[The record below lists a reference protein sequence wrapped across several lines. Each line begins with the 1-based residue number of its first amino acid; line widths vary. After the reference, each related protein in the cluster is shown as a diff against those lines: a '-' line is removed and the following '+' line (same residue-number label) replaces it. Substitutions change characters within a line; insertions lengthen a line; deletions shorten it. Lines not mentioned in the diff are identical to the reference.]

1 MEEIIEPI
9 SKELLKAEL
18 TEDKRLR
25 MTNKSNNHIYI
36 TTSQDS
42 PNVMKEIGRLREI
55 AFRAAGGGTG
65 FSMDIDEYDTME
77 NPYKQL
83 IVWNPEAEEILGGY
97 RYLLGTDVRFDE
109 KGAPILA
116 TSHMFNFSEQFVKEY
131 LPTTIELG
139 RSFVTLE
146 YQSTRAGS
154 KGLFALDNLWDGLGA
169 LTVVMPNVKYFFGKV
184 TMYPSY
190 HRQGLDMILYFLKKH
205 FGDKDGLITPLNPL
219 KMETEEKDLAT
230 IFYEKSFKD
239 DYRILNSEIR
249 KLGYNIPPLVN
260 AYMSLSPTM
269 RMFGTAINYE
279 FGDVEETGILIA
291 VDEILEDKR
300 MRHIQSFIES
310 HPEDCKLT
318 SGVNKVFTPQE
329 DCCR

>member
-1 MEEIIEPI
+1 MEDIIAPI
-9 SKELLKAEL
+9 DKEVLKSEL

-25 MTNKSNNHIYI
+25 FTNKSNNEIYI
-36 TTSQDS
+36 VTWKNA
-42 PNVMKEIGRLREI
+42 PNVLKEIGRLREI

-65 FSMDIDEYDTME
+65 KSMDLDEYDLME
-77 NPYKQL
+77 NPYQQL
-83 IVWNPEAEEILGGY
+83 IVWDPEAEEILGGY
-97 RYLLGTDVRFDE
+97 RYLLGDEVEFDAE
-109 KGAPILA
+109 GKPLLA
-116 TSHMFNFSEQFVKEY
+116 TAHMFNFSEKFLKDY

-169 LTVVMPNVKYFFGKV
+169 LTVVMPQVKYFFGKM

-190 HRQGLDMILYFLKKH
+190 NRFGRDMILYFLKKH
-205 FGDKDGLITPLNPL
+205 FNDKDKLITPMQPLLIETDEKVLEKLFCYDTFKEDYKVLN
-219 KMETEEKDLAT
+219 TEV
-230 IFYEKSFKD
+230 
-239 DYRILNSEIR
+239 R

-269 RMFGTAINYE
+269 RMFGTAINDD

-291 VDEILEDKR
+291 VDEILEEKR
-300 MRHIQSFIES
+300 VRHIES
-310 HPEDCKLT
+310 YLREHPEALQIT
-318 SGVNKVFTPQE
+318 SGANPVVNKTQK
-329 DCCR
+329 

>member
-1 MEEIIEPI
+1 MEEIIAPI
-9 SKELLKAEL
+9 SKELIKAEL
-18 TEDKRLR
+18 TEEKRLR
-25 MTNKSNNHIYI
+25 MTNKSNNEIYI
-36 TTSQDS
+36 VTAQDS
-42 PNVMKEIGRLREI
+42 PNTMKEIGRLREV

-65 FSMDIDEYDTME
+65 MSMDIDEFDTME

-97 RYLLGTDVRFDE
+97 RYILGTDVRFDE

-116 TSHMFNFSEQFVKEY
+116 TSHMFNFSEKFLKEY

-146 YQSTRAGS
+146 YQSTRAGA

-190 HRQGLDMILYFLKKH
+190 VRKGRDMILYFLRKH
-205 FGDKDGLITPLNPL
+205 FADKDELITPMKPL
-219 KMETEEKDLAT
+219 LLETDEAELAT
-230 IFYEKSFKD
+230 LFCKESFKD
-239 DYRILNSEIR
+239 DYKILNGEVR
-249 KLGYNIPPLVN
+249 KLGFNIPPLVN

-269 RMFGTAINYE
+269 RMFGTAINYG

-291 VDEILEDKR
+291 VDEILEEKR
-300 MRHIQSFIES
+300 MRHIETFVASEPYIFKDFQGKFRN
-310 HPEDCKLT
+310 T
-318 SGVNKVFTPQE
+318 
-329 DCCR
+329 

>member
-1 MEEIIEPI
+1 MEDIIAPI
-9 SKELLKAEL
+9 DKEVLKSEL

-25 MTNKSNNHIYI
+25 FTNKSNNEIYI
-36 TTSQDS
+36 VTWKNA
-42 PNVMKEIGRLREI
+42 PNVLKEIGRLREI

-65 FSMDIDEYDTME
+65 KSMDLDEYDLME
-77 NPYKQL
+77 NPYQQL
-83 IVWNPEAEEILGGY
+83 IVWDPEAEEILGGY
-97 RYLLGTDVRFDE
+97 RYLLGDEVEFDAE
-109 KGAPILA
+109 GKPLLA
-116 TSHMFNFSEQFVKEY
+116 TAHMFNFSEKFLKDY

-169 LTVVMPNVKYFFGKV
+169 LTVVMPQVKYFFGKM

-190 HRQGLDMILYFLKKH
+190 NRFGRDMILYFLKKH
-205 FGDKDGLITPLNPL
+205 FNDKDKLITPMQPLLIETDDKVLEKLFCHDTFKEDYKVLN
-219 KMETEEKDLAT
+219 TEV
-230 IFYEKSFKD
+230 
-239 DYRILNSEIR
+239 R

-269 RMFGTAINYE
+269 RMFGTAINDG

-291 VDEILEDKR
+291 VDEILEEKR
-300 MRHIQSFIES
+300 VRHIES
-310 HPEDCKLT
+310 YLREHPEALQIT
-318 SGVNKVFTPQE
+318 SGANPVVNKT
-329 DCCR
+329 RK

>member
-1 MEEIIEPI
+1 M
-9 SKELLKAEL
+9 
-18 TEDKRLR
+18 
-25 MTNKSNNHIYI
+25 
-36 TTSQDS
+36 
-42 PNVMKEIGRLREI
+42 
-55 AFRAAGGGTG
+55 
-65 FSMDIDEYDTME
+65 
-77 NPYKQL
+77 
-83 IVWNPEAEEILGGY
+83 
-97 RYLLGTDVRFDE
+97 GTDVRFDE
-109 KGAPILA
+109 HGAPILA
-116 TSHMFNFSEQFVKEY
+116 TSHMFHFSEKFLKEY

-190 HRQGLDMILYFLKKH
+190 NRKGRDMILYFLRKH
-205 FGDKDGLITPLNPL
+205 FGDKEGLIVPMEPLQL
-219 KMETEEKDLAT
+219 ESDEKELAALFCKDT
-230 IFYEKSFKD
+230 FKE
-239 DYRILNSEIR
+239 DYKILNGEIR

-269 RMFGTAINYE
+269 RMFGTAINYG

-291 VDEILEDKR
+291 VDEILAEKR

-310 HPEDCKLT
+310 EPDACHLT
-318 SGVNKVFTPQE
+318 SGVNKLFYPSK
-329 DCCR
+329 

>member
-1 MEEIIEPI
+1 MEDIIAPI

-25 MTNKSNNHIYI
+25 MTNKSNNQIYI
-36 TTSQDS
+36 ITHHDS
-42 PNVMKEIGRLREI
+42 PNLMREIGRLREI
-55 AFRAAGGGTG
+55 AFRAAGGGCG
-65 FSMDIDEYDTME
+65 LSMDIDEYDTME
-77 NPYKQL
+77 NAYKQL

-97 RYLLGTDVRFDE
+97 RYIRGTDVEFDQH
-109 KGAPILA
+109 GHPILA
-116 TSHMFNFSEQFVKEY
+116 TSHMFNFSEKFLKEY

-169 LTVVMPNVKYFFGKV
+169 LTVVMPEVKYFFGKV
-184 TMYPSY
+184 TMYPSF
-190 HRQGLDMILYFLKKH
+190 HRQGRDMILYFLRKH
-205 FGDKDGLITPLNPL
+205 FGDKEGLITPMKPL
-219 KMETEEKDLAT
+219 QIETNMHELECLFDKDT
-230 IFYEKSFKD
+230 FKE
-239 DYRILNSEIR
+239 DYKILNAEVR

-269 RMFGTAINYE
+269 RMFGTAINYG

-291 VDEILEDKR
+291 VDEILEEKR
-300 MRHIQSFIES
+300 MRHIQSFIEKD
-310 HPEDCKLT
+310 PNGCKLT
-318 SGVNKVFTPQE
+318 SGANKVFFSPPSAK
-329 DCCR
+329 

>member
-1 MEEIIEPI
+1 MEDIIAPIDKEI
-9 SKELLKAEL
+9 LKSEL

-25 MTNKSNNHIYI
+25 FTNKSNNEIYI
-36 TTSQDS
+36 VTWKDA
-42 PNVMKEIGRLREI
+42 PNVLKEIGRLREI

-65 FSMDIDEYDTME
+65 KALDLDEFDLME

-83 IVWNPEAEEILGGY
+83 IVWNPDAEEILGGY
-97 RYLLGTDVRFDE
+97 RYILGDEVEFD
-109 KGAPILA
+109 KSGKPILA
-116 TSHMFNFSEQFVKEY
+116 TSHMFNFSEKFLKEI

-169 LTVVMPNVKYFFGKV
+169 LTVVKPNVKYFFGKM

-190 HRQGLDMILYFLKKH
+190 NRFGRDMILFFLNKH
-205 FGDKDGLITPLNPL
+205 FPDKDKLITPVHPL
-219 KMETEEKDLAT
+219 EIEADPEQLDKLFCEET
-230 IFYEKSFKD
+230 FKD
-239 DYRILNSEIR
+239 NYRILNTEVR
-249 KLGYNIPPLVN
+249 KLGLNIPPLVN

-269 RMFGTAINYE
+269 RMFGTAINDE

-291 VDEILEDKR
+291 VDEILEQKR
-300 MRHIQSFIES
+300 IRHIES
-310 HPEDCKLT
+310 YIKEHPEALVIT
-318 SGVNKVFTPQE
+318 SGANPVVS
-329 DCCR
+329 

>member
-18 TEDKRLR
+18 TEEKRLR
-25 MTNKSNNHIYI
+25 MTHKSHNQIYI
-36 TTSQDS
+36 ITAQDS
-42 PNVMKEIGRLREI
+42 PNIMKEIGRLREI

-65 FSMDIDEYDTME
+65 KPLDIDEYDIME

-97 RYLLGTDVRFDE
+97 RYLLGTDVRYDE

-116 TSHMFNFSEQFVKEY
+116 TAHMFNFSEKFLKEY

-139 RSFVTLE
+139 RSFVTVE

-190 HRQGLDMILYFLKKH
+190 HRQGRDMILYFLKKH
-205 FGDKDGLITPLNPL
+205 FGDKENLITPMKPL
-219 KMETEEKDLAT
+219 EMEAKEEDLAALFCKNT
-230 IFYEKSFKD
+230 FKE
-239 DYRILNSEIR
+239 DYKILNCEIR

-269 RMFGTAINYE
+269 RMFGTAINYG

-291 VDEILEDKR
+291 VDEILAEKR
-300 MRHIQSFIES
+300 IRHIQSFIENE
-310 HPEDCKLT
+310 PESCKLT
-318 SGVNKVFTPQE
+318 SGANKVFFPS
-329 DCCR
+329 R

>member
-1 MEEIIEPI
+1 MEDIIAPI

-18 TEDKRLR
+18 TEEKRLR
-25 MTNKSNNHIYI
+25 MTNRSHNQIYI
-36 TTSQDS
+36 ITAQDS
-42 PNVMKEIGRLREI
+42 PNIMKEIGRLREI

-65 FSMDIDEYDTME
+65 MSMDIDEYDVME

-97 RYLLGTDVRFDE
+97 RYILGTDVRYDE
-109 KGAPILA
+109 HGAPILA
-116 TSHMFNFSEQFVKEY
+116 TAHMFNFSDKFLKEY

-146 YQSTRAGS
+146 YQSTRADS

-190 HRQGLDMILYFLKKH
+190 HRQGRDMILYFLRKH
-205 FGDKDGLITPLNPL
+205 FADKDNLITPMKPL
-219 KMETEEKDLAT
+219 ILESDEKDLAALFCKDT
-230 IFYEKSFKD
+230 FKE
-239 DYRILNSEIR
+239 DYKILNGEIR

-269 RMFGTAINYE
+269 RMFGTAINYG

-291 VDEILEDKR
+291 VDEILADKR
-300 MRHIQSFIES
+300 IRHIQSFIES
-310 HPEDCKLT
+310 EPESCKLT
-318 SGVNKVFTPQE
+318 SGANNVVYKS
-329 DCCR
+329 